1 MLVECDNEINM
12 IVTDAIINYLWGEP
26 ECFFRNRLA
35 SLSGQCTFIPSHGVL
50 PPPKL
55 ELFTSSQASNV
66 LDVAMKQ
73 PFDWL
78 IINFPGYDWVN
89 I

>member
-26 ECFFRNRLA
+26 VYFSRKRLA
-35 SLSGQCTFIPSHGVL
+35 RLSGQCTLSHTWSVSTTEVGVVH
-50 PPPKL
+50 
-55 ELFTSSQASNV
+55 LFLSITC
-66 LDVAMKQ
+66 
-73 PFDWL
+73 
-78 IINFPGYDWVN
+78 IEHINETT